1 MNLID
6 SLHGVLPT
14 KRWGNF
20 NFEKLKSLGG
30 RVFSFIRG
38 EGQVHIWGT
47 VIIITK
53 GRDNSGQT
61 IIIYYTITSFS
72 QKTFMVTFKEKIVF
86 IFTSLVLKG
95 HV

>member
-38 EGQVHIWGT
+38 EGQVHIRGT

-53 GRDNSGQT
+53 GRA
-61 IIIYYTITSFS
+61 
-72 QKTFMVTFKEKIVF
+72 
-86 IFTSLVLKG
+86 
-95 HV
+95 